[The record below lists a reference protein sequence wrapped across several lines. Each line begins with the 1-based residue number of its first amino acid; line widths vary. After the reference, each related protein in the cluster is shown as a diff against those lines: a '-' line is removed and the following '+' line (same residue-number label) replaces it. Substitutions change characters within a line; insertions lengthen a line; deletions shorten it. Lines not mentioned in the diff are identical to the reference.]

1 MTTHVRH
8 GPSSSAAVITK
19 SRVSFIGG
27 FIALTL
33 FFTSPAFAMQVFV
46 RLPSGRTVTLDTEPS
61 DTIENVKTKIQD
73 KEGIPP
79 DQQNL
84 YFAGRLL
91 EDGRTLSDYNIIR
104 EATMRLQ
111 LPAEEVTV
119 VKIDQA
125 AIRAKCIAELLDEL
139 KERKIPALNTYNCA
153 EIDGVQSSNHALI
166 SEKLLALDQEP
177 RTDLAQINATVKRV
191 VTIEKLSNPEL
202 SAHIYASDLVEIG
215 LFQKEDPNRSAITAS
230 VRKLP
235 AGEIDT
241 FEEVQVAIL
250 RERVLIK
257 TRKDQVAQLKERMSK
272 KAIL

>member
-1 MTTHVRH
+1 
-8 GPSSSAAVITK
+8 
-19 SRVSFIGG
+19 
-27 FIALTL
+27 
-33 FFTSPAFAMQVFV
+33 MQVFV

-79 DQQNL
+79 DQQSL

-91 EDGRTLSDYNIIR
+91 EDGRTLSDYNILR

-111 LPAEEVTV
+111 LPAEEVAV

-125 AIRAKCIAELLDEL
+125 AIRARCIAELLADL
-139 KERKIPALNTYNCA
+139 KERKTPPLNTFNCA
-153 EIDGVQSSNHALI
+153 DIDGVQESNHTVI
-166 SEKLLALDQEP
+166 TEKILKLDSAQI
-177 RTDLAQINATVKRV
+177 TDLVQINATVKRV
-191 VTIEKLSNPEL
+191 VTIEKLSNPEI
-202 SAHIYASDLVEIG
+202 SAHIYAGDLVEIG

-250 RERVLIK
+250 REKVLIK
-257 TRKDQVAQLKERMSK
+257 TRKDQIAQLKERLSK
-272 KAIL
+272 KVIL

>member
-19 SRVSFIGG
+19 SRASVISALLIVSFLI
-27 FIALTL
+27 T
-33 FFTSPAFAMQVFV
+33 TPAYAMVAFV
-46 RLPSGRTVTLDTEPS
+46 RLPSGRSVALDVEPS

-79 DQQNL
+79 DQQAL
-84 YFAGRLL
+84 YFSGQLL
-91 EDGRTLSDYNIIR
+91 EDGRTLSDYNITRSALLIL
-104 EATMRLQ
+104 RL
-111 LPAEEVTV
+111 PTEESAA

-125 AIRAKCIAELLDEL
+125 AIRAKCIAELLAEL

-153 EIDGVQSSNHALI
+153 DIDGVQSSNHALI

-191 VTIEKLSNPEL
+191 VIIEKLSSPEI
-202 SAHIYASDLVEIG
+202 SSHIYASNLVEIG

-241 FEEVQVAIL
+241 FEEVQTAIL
-250 RERVLIK
+250 REKVLIK
-257 TRKDQVAQLKERMSK
+257 TRKDQLAQLKERMSK
-272 KAIL
+272 NAIL

>member
-19 SRVSFIGG
+19 SRASVIS
-27 FIALTL
+27 ALVAISLIFAT
-33 FFTSPAFAMQVFV
+33 PAFAMVAFV
-46 RLPSGRTVTLDTEPS
+46 RLPNGKTIVLDVEPS

-79 DQQNL
+79 DQQSL

-111 LPAEEVTV
+111 LPAEEATV

-125 AIRAKCIAELLDEL
+125 AIRAKCIAELLAEL

-153 EIDGVQSSNHALI
+153 EIDGVQSSNYALV
-166 SEKLLALDQEP
+166 SEKILQLDNSQI
-177 RTDLAQINATVKRV
+177 TDLVQISATVKRV

-215 LFQKEDPNRSAITAS
+215 LFQKDDQNRSAITAS

-250 RERVLIK
+250 REKVLIK
-257 TRKDQVAQLKERMSK
+257 TRKDQLAQLKERMSN